1 MQMPR
6 RQPQPSA
13 ALLAAAGS
21 DARAAVAA
29 SSRMRC
35 GGCGAKVGATVLS
48 RVLRKLGVADATG
61 DDAAVVE
68 LPAGTGSSPSSVVAS
83 VDFFRSFLDDP
94 FTLGAIAA
102 THAMGD
108 AWAMGTQP
116 CAALAICQVPHAP
129 AAQTEREVTTLLGGA
144 MQALSAASC
153 RLVGGHTCEG
163 AELACGFTV
172 LAPAPA
178 HGAHLLRKA
187 GLRPGDLLV
196 LTKPIG
202 TGVLMAAAAEALASG
217 RDVARALS
225 SMRQAQGAAAAVLVE
240 CGAAGATDI
249 TGFGLLGHTAEM
261 AVASGVRV
269 TLNLAALPLLPG
281 AAELAA
287 AGVASSLAPANL
299 EAALGALGKHQGPG
313 VAGHRAYPLLFDP
326 QTAGGLLAGLAP
338 QRVEEALRRL
348 RDAGFDSASVVGE
361 VAASDAAAAGSI
373 ELRIGA

>member
-1 MQMPR
+1 
-6 RQPQPSA
+6 
-13 ALLAAAGS
+13 
-21 DARAAVAA
+21 
-29 SSRMRC
+29 MRC

-48 RVLRKLGVADATG
+48 RVLGKLGVADATG

-68 LPAGTGSSPSSVVAS
+68 LPGGGGAVTSVVAS
-83 VDFFRSFLDDP
+83 VDFFRSFIDDP
-94 FTLGAIAA
+94 FVLGAVAA

-129 AAQTEREVTTLLGGA
+129 AAQTEREVTALMGGA
-144 MQALSAASC
+144 IQALTAASC

-178 HGAHLLRKA
+178 HGTQLLRKA

-196 LTKPIG
+196 LTKPVG
-202 TGVLMAAAAEALASG
+202 TGVLMAAAADALASG
-217 RDVARALS
+217 RHVARALS
-225 SMRQAQGAAAAVLVE
+225 SMRQAQGGAAAVLVE
-240 CGAAGATDI
+240 CGATGATDI

-269 TLNLAALPLLPG
+269 ALNLAALPLLPG

-287 AGVASSLAPANL
+287 AGVASSLAPNNL
-299 EAALGALGKHQGPG
+299 EAAQGALGKQQRPE
-313 VAGHRAYPLLFDP
+313 VTGHRAYPLLFDP

-348 RDAGFDSASVVGE
+348 QGAGFESAAVIGE
-361 VAASDAAAAGSI
+361 VLTANDAAAGSI
-373 ELRIGA
+373 ELRIGGA